1 MWQARFYQS
10 LPTIVQ
16 EHPKARW
23 LFLTLTVRNM
33 PVCEL
38 RDALQHM
45 NKSWQRLIKRK
56 EFKPFRA
63 GYEQQK
69 SREAKTVQHTPTSIS
84 C

>member
-1 MWQARFYQS
+1 MEQGFIITPN
-10 LPTIVQ
+10 L
-16 EHPKARW
+16 EHPKAR

-56 EFKPFRA
+56 EFK
-63 GYEQQK
+63 
-69 SREAKTVQHTPTSIS
+69 SRSGLDTNNRNHARQRRFQHTPTSIS

>member
-10 LPTIVQ
+10 LPVIVQ

-45 NKSWQRLIKRK
+45 NKSWQRLINDI
-56 EFKPFRA
+56 
-63 GYEQQK
+63 
-69 SREAKTVQHTPTSIS
+69 REAKRLFVAWANRQALGLD
-84 C
+84 